1 MCLKKFLMKN
11 VLRVL
16 WINIIFHGLAISV
29 NNTVTVFI
37 SIIIEGETDNTQL
50 IFKLIKLNSMLESDN
65 YYEKN

>member
-1 MCLKKFLMKN
+1 MKN

-16 WINIIFHGLAISV
+16 WINIILHGLAISV